1 MIFVVVILA
10 YLFASIPVGYIF
22 SKWFNK
28 TEIMKMGSKNPGAAN
43 VISNV
48 GPLWGISVGII
59 DLLIKGY
66 FFTLLLQAMDLPE
79 VYFNFSLIA
88 LIIGHNW
95 SVFLVLKGGRGVL
108 TSIGVFCGLGLY
120 LEVLILFLLLVV
132 VGRLLIYKDSAFWT
146 LIAIITL
153 PVLMIVFERELNIFY
168 IVVTI
173 LFFVILK
180 RILSNSPLYVFSRF
194 PYTFINRIIWDRDI
208 FNKEKWLEQKL

>member
-66 FFTLLLQAMDLPE
+66 FFTLLL
-79 VYFNFSLIA
+79 I
-88 LIIGHNW
+88 
-95 SVFLVLKGGRGVL
+95 
-108 TSIGVFCGLGLY
+108 
-120 LEVLILFLLLVV
+120 
-132 VGRLLIYKDSAFWT
+132 
-146 LIAIITL
+146 
-153 PVLMIVFERELNIFY
+153 
-168 IVVTI
+168 
-173 LFFVILK
+173 
-180 RILSNSPLYVFSRF
+180 
-194 PYTFINRIIWDRDI
+194 
-208 FNKEKWLEQKL
+208 